1 MENTSVIVQETLQDL
16 RAKSVSAN
24 NETFSNISLWQLIKD
39 FDFFA
44 QAFVKFPISAG
55 YLSCFEIRKREKTR
69 NLHSTKRYS
78 VKCDVC
84 RTNIAEL
91 MATRYLTPRFTE
103 ISITGYLMPVLPNLP
118 TLGK

>member
-44 QAFVKFPISAG
+44 QAFLKFLISAG
-55 YLSCFEIRKREKTR
+55 YLVCFRDPQK
-69 NLHSTKRYS
+69 
-78 VKCDVC
+78 
-84 RTNIAEL
+84 
-91 MATRYLTPRFTE
+91 
-103 ISITGYLMPVLPNLP
+103 
-118 TLGK
+118 GKDP